1 MKIALL
7 IAPLLL
13 LTAVPA
19 AGTATV
25 HFSATL
31 LQTGTLAECG
41 VSVPSGANGAAV
53 LDAAVAQG
61 CILSWSGTTYP
72 FGTFV
77 DCINFVCSATAT
89 FWEMFDANGSTDY
102 GIDLYSAQDGGVLSF
117 DYTQWVVV
125 LP

>member
-13 LTAVPA
+13 LSTVPA

-31 LQTGTLAECG
+31 LHTGTLADCD
-41 VSVPSGANGAAV
+41 VSVPNGANGAAV

-61 CILSWSGTTYP
+61 CILSWSGTSYD

-77 DCINFVCSATAT
+77 DCINYVCSAVAT
-89 FWEMFDANGSTDY
+89 FWEMSDAQGPTAY
-102 GIDLYSAQDGGVLSF
+102 GIDLYSAQDGGVLAF
-117 DYTQWVVV
+117 DYTQWVVT